1 MNSVYT
7 SDVTTADMSSDSP
20 DPQGYIQSKRK
31 KWKQFLL
38 IKCYTAEHGRGSKRN
53 KYPHEQRDTWEDG
66 PCGEHLCLTFT
77 NSLKLNRAKAQKWC
91 KLFFFFLILQRQD
104 QCDQSLSAHSYLI
117 IFEPTDLYLVGIL
130 TLSVGQRTQ
139 SYAVLISVMQ
149 IGSQVEKS
157 SCSGWKEG
165 KTKPLADTRESYKG
179 EIHSSSGFI
188 TLLIEQFL
196 LQKLFLP
203 LQV

>member
-91 KLFFFFLILQRQD
+91 KLFFFFFDSTETRPVRSESVRPQLPHHLWAHR
-104 QCDQSLSAHSYLI
+104 SLFSWNTHSFSRAENSELCCS
-117 IFEPTDLYLVGIL
+117 DK
-130 TLSVGQRTQ
+130 R
-139 SYAVLISVMQ
+139 YANRKP
-149 IGSQVEKS
+149 G
-157 SCSGWKEG
+157 GKE
-165 KTKPLADTRESYKG
+165 
-179 EIHSSSGFI
+179 
-188 TLLIEQFL
+188 LL
-196 LQKLFLP
+196 
-203 LQV
+203 

>member
-20 DPQGYIQSKRK
+20 NPQGYIQSKRK

-77 NSLKLNRAKAQKWC
+77 NSLKLNRGKAQKWC
-91 KLFFFFLILQRQD
+91 KLFFFFDSIETRPVRSESVRPQLP
-104 QCDQSLSAHSYLI
+104 HH
-117 IFEPTDLYLVGIL
+117 FEPTDLYLVGIL
-130 TLSVGQRTQ
+130 TFSVGQRTQ
-139 SYAVLISVMQ
+139 SYAVLKSVVQ

-157 SCSGWKEG
+157 SHSGSKEG
-165 KTKPLADTRESYKG
+165 KTKRLAATRESYKG
-179 EIHSSSGFI
+179 EIHSNSGFI